1 MVGLK
6 MYYLQFQI
14 ASRSKDAL
22 IVNNSFGHSNHY
34 DVFLYE
40 LEKNGALYL

>member
-1 MVGLK
+1 MVGLII
-6 MYYLQFQI
+6 YYLQFQI

-22 IVNNSFGHSNHY
+22 IVNNRYGHSNHY
-34 DVFLYE
+34 EVFLYE